1 MDNTA
6 EPGVGDHPETSI
18 ERERRVL
25 ALIDVVLIDA
35 SDEPM
40 EKAIFN
46 ALRNMPEDEPLLII
60 RTKHGELAE

>member
-1 MDNTA
+1 LENTPSPESA
-6 EPGVGDHPETSI
+6 DRPETSI

-46 ALRNMPEDEPLLII
+46 ALKGLPEDEPI
-60 RTKHGELAE
+60 RVIRARPSSR